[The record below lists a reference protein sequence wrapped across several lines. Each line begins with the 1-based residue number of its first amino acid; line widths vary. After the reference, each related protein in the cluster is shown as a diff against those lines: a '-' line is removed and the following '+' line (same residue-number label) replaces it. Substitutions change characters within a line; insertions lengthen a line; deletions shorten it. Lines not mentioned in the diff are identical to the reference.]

1 MGESKQRTIELAYFL
16 LRVTMGI
23 NMFTHGLARILN
35 LEGFNSW
42 MIGQFSNTILP
53 EFMVNISSYMI
64 PFTELIIGI
73 LLILGLFTSRV
84 LLLGALLIAVLIFG
98 SGVKENWNI
107 MSSQMIYAIF
117 FFILSYLI
125 EWNKFSLDRL
135 KEKYR

>member
-35 LEGFNSW
+35 LEGFNLW

-64 PFTELIIGI
+64 PFTELVIGI